1 MSDTPSHSAEAQ
13 EPATPE
19 APPLPWADVQPE
31 HFKMLR
37 LAPLQTDRNTGGRPL
52 RFVQF
57 GYAERNNKD
66 LSLLRMN
73 ILLPGQRVR
82 KEQNQLDIWVDH
94 ETRRVSISPE
104 SGLQVEP
111 WNRGIGRFLMAQ
123 AILWAQKKWST
134 YRVDAMA
141 LASKDALNEDT
152 RLRRDH
158 FLRMHGFDVV
168 YADAQHLK
176 ASLEDV
182 QVGELLNNWNTEK
195 VQFVE
200 ILEAAQML
208 QQAEQTLQEQEVK
221 LREKEEKVSKF
232 QREDT
237 GLRFTITC
245 LVAFAVFQAGLLIWI
260 ATHR

>member
-1 MSDTPSHSAEAQ
+1 MSDTPSKSAEAQ

-57 GYAERNNKD
+57 GYAERNNKER
-66 LSLLRMN
+66 SLLRMN

-141 LASKDALNEDT
+141 LASKVLRPWPT
-152 RLRRDH
+152 R
-158 FLRMHGFDVV
+158 
-168 YADAQHLK
+168 
-176 ASLEDV
+176 
-182 QVGELLNNWNTEK
+182 T
-195 VQFVE
+195 
-200 ILEAAQML
+200 
-208 QQAEQTLQEQEVK
+208 
-221 LREKEEKVSKF
+221 
-232 QREDT
+232 
-237 GLRFTITC
+237 
-245 LVAFAVFQAGLLIWI
+245 
-260 ATHR
+260 